1 MESLSGSKGNERMK
15 SHGGESRA
23 AVVRPADNSSRK
35 IAAAAPIRAMQP
47 IRIRSRI
54 LIPLMIAITLL
65 MGAFILVVF
74 ADQRRK
80 DTDDIADDAKSVDAL
95 LQLQAAN
102 DVGMMTAMIHALMRE
117 KPMEAAM
124 RSQDRAAL
132 LKLGSPI
139 LADMR
144 ALNKVTHFFFHRP
157 DAVTLLRVHRPELFG
172 DLDDR
177 STMREARRTGR
188 LSFGAEEGASGT
200 FTLRVVV
207 PWFSRGQLIGYIELG
222 KEFDGGAL
230 NLQQVVGVN
239 AFFTLD
245 KKLLDRHEW
254 EEAAIWQHHSVN
266 WDQFPSV
273 ILLGQTTDAMPASVA
288 DHFSEVSGLG
298 SSTSWR
304 IASEGRV
311 LDALSVPF
319 RDIRGRTVG
328 EMVVVNDVTTAVA
341 AAGRSIF
348 LLAAFSIAVCAG
360 LLAFF
365 YVFLGHVEHEL
376 RTARLA
382 EAELEQSDNRRRI
395 ESLEVAARTQKMA
408 AAKDIAEAANS
419 AKSEFLASMSHE
431 IRTPLNGVVGMIEL
445 LDATEMSPPQRRYVQ
460 LAQEAA
466 DGLIA
471 VINDVLDFSKIEAGK
486 VQVEAIEFDLHG
498 LAADLTELLVPAATK
513 KKLALSFIVRPNVP
527 RHVIGDPGR
536 VRQVLTNLINNAL
549 KFTNH
554 GHVSVRV
561 SLESETADRLTV
573 RVQVEDSG
581 IGIPAERMDRL
592 FKSFSQVDA
601 STTRLFGGTGLG
613 LAISKQL
620 VELMGGQIGVTS
632 VEDRGTTF
640 WFTLV
645 LGVAT
650 TLAESTHSGESA
662 KALHGVR
669 ARAIEFNP
677 GPNPWKGLLQGLH
690 LLVAEDNEMNQFI
703 MHETLALAGCTCDIV
718 SDGIAAIKAVE
729 RRSYDALLMDS
740 QMPGLD
746 GLEAACR
753 IREREAAAPSERKR
767 LPIITV
773 TADALP
779 GDRERC
785 LEAGMDGYISKPL
798 HAEDLFRLIR
808 EAVSSESVLP
818 EDSHPTVDPASWPLP
833 EPNLG
838 APADGQTDSSA
849 LAGTADPI
857 DVEALLGRCMHDA
870 DFARRTLV
878 KFGRRATEDIE
889 MLRHAA
895 AAGDATELK
904 RLAYNLQAV
913 AALVAAMP
921 LSKIACE
928 IEQSASQNDPRIVA
942 KQLSRLDDEAQRC
955 ARFIPGAV
963 QQMTLAVASNG
974 MTN

>member
-1 MESLSGSKGNERMK
+1 MK
-15 SHGGESRA
+15 SQRGDSKA
-23 AVVRPADNSSRK
+23 AAIRTDNNSSLK
-35 IAAAAPIRAMQP
+35 SASTAPKRAMQP

-54 LIPLMIAITLL
+54 LIPLVIAISLL

-80 DTDDIADDAKSVDAL
+80 DTDDIAADAKSVEAL
-95 LQLQAAN
+95 LQLQATN
-102 DVGMMTAMIHALMRE
+102 DVAMMTEMVHTFMRE
-117 KPMEAAM
+117 QPMEAAM

-172 DLDDR
+172 DLNDR

-188 LSFGAEEGASGT
+188 LAFGAEEGASGT

-207 PWFSRGQLIGYIELG
+207 PWFSGGQLIGYIELG
-222 KEFDGGAL
+222 KEFDGRAL
-230 NLQQVVGVN
+230 NLRQVVGVD

-273 ILLGQTTDAMPASVA
+273 ILLGHTTEAMPASVA
-288 DHFSEVSGLG
+288 DHFSEVPGLG
-298 SSTSWR
+298 SKTSWR

-341 AAGRSIF
+341 AAGRSI
-348 LLAAFSIAVCAG
+348 LLLVAFSIAVCAG

-376 RTARLA
+376 RTARRA

-395 ESLEVAARTQKMA
+395 ESLEVEAHTQKMA
-408 AAKDIAEAANS
+408 AAKDIAEAANR

-445 LDATEMSPPQRRYVQ
+445 LHATEMSPAQQRYVQ

-471 VINDVLDFSKIEAGK
+471 VINDILDFSKIEAGK
-486 VQVEAIEFDLHG
+486 VQVEAIEFDLHK
-498 LAADLTELLVPAATK
+498 LAQDLTELLVPAATK
-513 KKLALSFIVRPNVP
+513 KGLALSFIVHPNVP
-527 RHVIGDPGR
+527 RHVMGDPGR
-536 VRQVLTNLINNAL
+536 IRQVLTNLINNAL
-549 KFTNH
+549 KFTVH
-554 GHVSVRV
+554 GYVSLRV
-561 SLESETADRLTV
+561 SLESETADHLTV

-592 FKSFSQVDA
+592 FKSFSQIDA

-620 VELMGGQIGVTS
+620 VELMGGQIGLTS
-632 VEDRGTTF
+632 AEGRGTTF
-640 WFTLV
+640 WFTLN
-645 LGVAT
+645 LGVAPKP
-650 TLAESTHSGESA
+650 AESIGAGGSA
-662 KALHGVR
+662 EALREVR
-669 ARAIEFNP
+669 APAIELDT

-718 SDGIAAIKAVE
+718 GDGLAALTAVE
-729 RRSYDALLMDS
+729 RRSYDAVLMDS
-740 QMPGLD
+740 QMPNMD

-753 IREREAAAPSERKR
+753 IREREAAAPAERKR
-767 LPIITV
+767 LPIIAV

-785 LEAGMDGYISKPL
+785 LEAGMDGYVSKPL
-798 HAEDLFRLIR
+798 RAEDLFRAIR
-808 EAVSSESVLP
+808 QAVSSGPVPPAENVPQSG
-818 EDSHPTVDPASWPLP
+818 EPASHLPLD
-833 EPNLG
+833 PNLG
-838 APADGQTDSSA
+838 ALADTWTDSSA
-849 LAGTADPI
+849 RASAADPI
-857 DVEALLGRCMHDA
+857 DMEALLGRCMHDA
-870 DFARRTLV
+870 DFAGRTLG
-878 KFGRRATEDIE
+878 KFARRATEDVTL
-889 MLRHAA
+889 LRHAA
-895 AAGDATELK
+895 ADGDATELK

-913 AALVAAMP
+913 AALVAAVP
-921 LSKIACE
+921 LSKIAYE
-928 IEQSASQNDPRIVA
+928 IEQSAAENDPRIIV

-963 QQMTLAVASNG
+963 RQTSLAAVSNG
-974 MTN
+974 SAN